1 MGSLKREDPGC
12 DCGPARPCPLKTYC
26 MTAMLERTTA
36 ARLEKWFW
44 KVIVG
49 TTVSL
54 ALYAVLM
61 LH

>member
-1 MGSLKREDPGC
+1 
-12 DCGPARPCPLKTYC
+12 